1 MIGSSKNR
9 TEIIRENAFEHKKK
23 KPGLNLT
30 LGCALIS
37 LQTTGPCWIVIYPMD
52 LSSVWTTG
60 SWLVTGQ
67 QIELRH
73 FTVYRDAGTNLGQ
86 PQNMN
91 HVFLII
97 IVLSNYTHIY
107 TTWTITD
114 RKTSWEDILLGT
126 YWQYSYWKATKR
138 EDDFLPRRFSLWI
151 TWCQQIRNAPPWK
164 CVPLE
169 DINNLS

>member
-30 LGCALIS
+30 PGYSLIS

-52 LSSVWTTG
+52 LSNVWTTG
-60 SWLVTGQ
+60 SWLVTGL

-73 FTVYRDAGTNLGQ
+73 FTVYRDGINLGQ

-91 HVFLII
+91 HVFFYYYYPFKLHTNIHNMNYYRQKN
-97 IVLSNYTHIY
+97 VLRRHS
-107 TTWTITD
+107 TWNLLTIFLLKSHKKRRWFLTPKVFLVNNMVSTD
-114 RKTSWEDILLGT
+114 QECSSMKM
-126 YWQYSYWKATKR
+126 
-138 EDDFLPRRFSLWI
+138 
-151 TWCQQIRNAPPWK
+151 CAPWRHK
-164 CVPLE
+164 
-169 DINNLS
+169 